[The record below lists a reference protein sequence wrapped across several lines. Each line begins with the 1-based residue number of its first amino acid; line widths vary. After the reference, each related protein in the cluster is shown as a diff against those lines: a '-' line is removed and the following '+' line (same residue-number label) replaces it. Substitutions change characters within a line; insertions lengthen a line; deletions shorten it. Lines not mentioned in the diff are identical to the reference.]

1 MNEIKR
7 KEQKINNEFFNEYL
21 TNYWCPSSMHNKWS
35 ETKVIE
41 NEVRVDLFKEVLIEM
56 KRNIKNVKDNVL
68 KIEENEE
75 IIYIVKRILELQ
87 WK

>member
-1 MNEIKR
+1 
-7 KEQKINNEFFNEYL
+7 
-21 TNYWCPSSMHNKWS
+21 
-35 ETKVIE
+35 
-41 NEVRVDLFKEVLIEM
+41 M

-87 WK
+87 

>member
-1 MNEIKR
+1 M
-7 KEQKINNEFFNEYL
+7 Y
-21 TNYWCPSSMHNKWS
+21 NKWS

-41 NEVRVDLFKEVLIEM
+41 NEIRVDLIKEVLIEM

-87 WK
+87 